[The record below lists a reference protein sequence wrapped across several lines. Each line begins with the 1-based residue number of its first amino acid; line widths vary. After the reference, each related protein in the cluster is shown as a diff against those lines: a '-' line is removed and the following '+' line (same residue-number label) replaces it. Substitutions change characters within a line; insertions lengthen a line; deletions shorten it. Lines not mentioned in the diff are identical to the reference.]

1 VLPPDLARKLTVT
14 AQQDTGVVLAQADID
29 QLIARTDTG
38 AVVLSGAARR
48 VEVHNVDGEV
58 ATRDPIRV
66 TESFSATTETGDI
79 KVDFAETAPRT
90 VDVSSQDGDVILA
103 LPARGPYVV
112 NANTADGN
120 TDVRVPQ
127 TTNRE
132 NAAAVV
138 TARSDTG
145 NVVIDDLR

>member
-1 VLPPDLARKLTVT
+1 LTVT
-14 AQQDTGVVLAQADID
+14 TQQETGVVLAQADID

-48 VEVHNVDGEV
+48 IEVQNVHGEV
-58 ATRDPIRV
+58 VTRDPIRV
-66 TESFSATTETGDI
+66 TESFSVTSETGDI

-90 VDVSSQDGDVILA
+90 VDAISQDGDVIIA
-103 LPARGPYVV
+103 LPARGPYIVS
-112 NANTADGN
+112 ANTGAEQGD
-120 TDVRVPQ
+120 TVVRVPQ

-138 TARSDTG
+138 TARSETG
-145 NVVIDDLR
+145 DVIIDDLR